1 MTILTEG
8 YPDHSEIL
16 QLRDELLN
24 YQVKK
29 PTNHFLKYLDL
40 TWTRIN
46 ESMLGVLMIRN
57 MEKVEF
63 DRVNIKE
70 KLVWLEMGV
79 MKKSA
84 IFRLNSTEEEMEKIN
99 EEANKMDLIDGK
111 ATNMRRTIA
120 YTVPDNAE
128 EQNNMMK
135 LLSTQEEA
143 DDFEEGED
151 LEVEKKRMKRI

>member
-1 MTILTEG
+1 
-8 YPDHSEIL
+8 
-16 QLRDELLN
+16 
-24 YQVKK
+24 
-29 PTNHFLKYLDL
+29 
-40 TWTRIN
+40 
-46 ESMLGVLMIRN
+46 MIRN